1 MPAAF
6 PHTSSFPGDEPLRAE
21 PLQLLL
27 LMAVQKQL
35 PHAGSLQLGHR
46 SYNIW
51 DCVTSLQ
58 GFCGSFILHFFDEMG
73 SGGWRDP
80 CMICALK
87 DAEEGQRRFD
97 AKTKQKSRIAIR
109 KVMFIPLV
117 FLVQH
122 LKK

>member
-1 MPAAF
+1 MQVRCSWDIDPT
-6 PHTSSFPGDEPLRAE
+6 TSGIVSLPCRASAD
-21 PLQLLL
+21 L
-27 LMAVQKQL
+27 
-35 PHAGSLQLGHR
+35 
-46 SYNIW
+46 SYSI
-51 DCVTSLQ
+51 
-58 GFCGSFILHFFDEMG
+58 FFDEMG

-87 DAEEGQRRFD
+87 DAKEGQRRFD